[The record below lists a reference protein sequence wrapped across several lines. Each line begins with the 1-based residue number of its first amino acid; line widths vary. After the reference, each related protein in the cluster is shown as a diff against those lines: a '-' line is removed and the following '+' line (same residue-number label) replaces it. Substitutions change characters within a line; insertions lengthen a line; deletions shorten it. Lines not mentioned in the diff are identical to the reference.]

1 MAVCG
6 ADPSPDHYYF
16 RKTTLMTIFSAESIV
31 QRDRTSLK
39 PYENNPRTHSEA
51 QIDRLVRSLKEFGF
65 TNPVLIDK
73 NLNVVAGHGRLLAA
87 EILNLEKIPTISLEH
102 LTEDQRKAY
111 VIADN
116 QLALA
121 SGWDDDLLQSE
132 LASLAD
138 AGFDLT
144 VLGWG
149 DDLPDFAEDP
159 DYSALDDLED
169 DNDWA
174 DGVKKAIQ
182 IEFRS
187 EDYEEAKALV
197 ADARKNGVYV
207 GMKLIESLSK

>member
-1 MAVCG
+1 
-6 ADPSPDHYYF
+6 
-16 RKTTLMTIFSAESIV
+16 MTIFSAESIV

-207 GMKLIESLSK
+207 GMKLIEALGK

>member
-1 MAVCG
+1 
-6 ADPSPDHYYF
+6 
-16 RKTTLMTIFSAESIV
+16 MTIFSAESIV

-121 SGWDDDLLQSE
+121 SGWDDDLLQAE
-132 LASLAD
+132 LVSLAD

-207 GMKLIESLSK
+207 GMKLIEALGK